1 MNNIVTDNYV
11 GRYLS
16 SYKTPTCRGGFGY
29 TSLLK
34 LPAVKIHVPK
44 NFNVM
49 YEMTHRALEHLGVLG
64 SGDTWGFEFE
74 PEYTGLVVYDKK
86 GEKTQWV
93 KVDLKQEVLLLYTD
107 RCGSMVRTSELPRYN
122 KHAVDFNILELT
134 PTEEVEV
141 KEPPVKQYNVV
152 LKSGSTLIMNL
163 TDEMYKSFTGVG
175 ILADAKQLIVL
186 DASEVESIKEV
197 KPEVKEP
204 VEPATT
210 YTETTPV
217 KSDLSFDGL
226 DRDYVGEDESV
237 PKKKHSEYY
246 SNDDWIEAIYII
258 EYCHLHFSLGNVLKY
273 LMRAGKKT
281 PSKVSDYQKASWY
294 LNYLLNSRDLLRE
307 QFDALEPYFDRSG
320 AIIKLVEDVPLNN
333 TLCEILSI
341 YRFYS
346 SFSEFE
352 YALKKMHHGLN
363 LAITA
368 EVERNL
374 E

>member
-1 MNNIVTDNYV
+1 MNDIVTDNYV
-11 GRYLS
+11 GRYLG
-16 SYKTPTCRGGFGY
+16 SYKPVPLKPLTLQAVEIHTP
-29 TSLLK
+29 K
-34 LPAVKIHVPK
+34 KI
-44 NFNVM
+44 NTLF
-49 YEMTHRALEHLGVLG
+49 EMMHCALEHLGILG
-64 SGDTWGFEFE
+64 KDDTWSFEYE
-74 PEYTGLVVYDKK
+74 PEYTGIVVYDKK
-86 GEKTQWV
+86 GK
-93 KVDLKQEVLLLYTD
+93 DVLSFGVNLNQPTIVLYRNRYGTVIN
-107 RCGSMVRTSELPRYN
+107 GHNSPRYGDYDDYG
-122 KHAVDFNILELT
+122 VMFNILELT
-134 PTEEVEV
+134 PTEEV
-141 KEPPVKQYNVV
+141 
-152 LKSGSTLIMNL
+152 
-163 TDEMYKSFTGVG
+163 
-175 ILADAKQLIVL
+175 
-186 DASEVESIKEV
+186 EV

-246 SNDDWIEAIYII
+246 SNDDGIEAIYII

-352 YALKKMHHGLN
+352 YALKKMYHGLN

-368 EVERNL
+368 EVRRDL